1 MLQLIKDCI
10 WAWRYKSKV
19 REARKLALLFNMTFF
34 VFMMNGKLKVAPKRV
49 LKDLVRRGRF
59 KRGTTI
65 QDIEK
70 TALFIARPS
79 NTPGVL
85 CS

>member
-1 MLQLIKDCI
+1 MLKLIKDCI
-10 WAWRYKSKV
+10 WAGRYKRRV
-19 REARKLALLFNMTFF
+19 RQAKKYAIEFNMTFF
-34 VFMMNGKLKVAPKRV
+34 VFMLNGKLQVAPKRV
-49 LKDLVRRGRF
+49 LKDLIRRGRF
-59 KRGTTI
+59 KSGTTI

-70 TALFIARPS
+70 SALFIARPS

>member
-1 MLQLIKDCI
+1 MLELIKDCI
-10 WAWRYKSKV
+10 WAGRYKRKV
-19 REARKLALLFNMTFF
+19 REAKKLAILFNMTYF
-34 VFMMNGKLKVAPKRV
+34 VFMLNGKLKVAPKRA
-49 LKDLVRRGRF
+49 LKDLIRQKRF
-59 KRGTTI
+59 KAGTTI

>member
-1 MLQLIKDCI
+1 MLKTIKDLI
-10 WAWRYKSKV
+10 WAARYKRKV
-19 REARKLALLFNMTFF
+19 REANKLARLFNMTYF
-34 VFMMNGKLKVAPKRV
+34 VFVLNGKIKVAPKRV
-49 LKDLVRRGRF
+49 LKDLIKTRRF
-59 KRGTTI
+59 KAGTTI

-70 TALFIARPS
+70 RALHVARPS